1 MVSIPAVDYG
11 YPLVNSGS
19 VPPPAASR
27 PYRSPVRAERAAR
40 TRAAI
45 LSAATASF
53 LHDGYAGTTMRSVAR
68 AAGVSVPTV
77 ELAFGTKAAL
87 LKAAIDV
94 AIAGDDDPVAVLDR
108 PWAGEAR
115 ALADPRDVLG
125 LAARVLAAAQARSA
139 GLMLAL
145 FEGAAGGDELD
156 ALRRQM
162 VAQREVTAAWLVD
175 RLAER
180 SALRHRLRRAEA
192 VDMVWALIDPALFDR
207 LTRHRGWT
215 AARYER
221 WIADTLAAALLAPAG
236 PRSTPAGPRS
246 APVAARP
253 RSQPRSP
260 SPRSPARSTRK
271 KAP

>member
-1 MVSIPAVDYG
+1 M
-11 YPLVNSGS
+11 NSGR
-19 VPPPAASR
+19 VPPPTAAR

-45 LSAATASF
+45 LAAARERF

-94 AIAGDDDPVAVLDR
+94 AIAGDDHPVAVLDR

-115 ALADPRDVLG
+115 AAADPRQLLG
-125 LAARVLAAAQARSA
+125 VVAGVLAAAQARSA

-145 FEGAAGGDELD
+145 FEGASGGDELD

-180 SALRHRLRRAEA
+180 SALRPRLRRAEA
-192 VDMVWALIDPALFDR
+192 VDTVWALIDPALFDR

-215 AARYER
+215 VPRYER
-221 WIADTLAAALLAPAG
+221 WIADTLAATLLAPAVLAS
-236 PRSTPAGPRS
+236 RPAT
-246 APVAARP
+246 APP
-253 RSQPRSP
+253 RSQPP
-260 SPRSPARSTRK
+260 P
-271 KAP
+271 

>member
-1 MVSIPAVDYG
+1 M
-11 YPLVNSGS
+11 
-19 VPPPAASR
+19 PPPTASR

-45 LSAATASF
+45 LAAATASF
-53 LHDGYAGTTMRSVAR
+53 LQEGYAGTTMRSVAQ
-68 AAGVSVPTV
+68 AAGVSLPTV

-115 ALADPRDVLG
+115 AMADPRDFLG

-145 FEGAAGGDELD
+145 FEGVAGGDELD

-162 VAQREVTAAWLVD
+162 VAQREVTAAWLTD

-180 SALRHRLRRAEA
+180 AALRPRLRRAEA

-221 WIADTLAAALLAPAG
+221 WIADTLAAALLAPTG
-236 PRSTPAGPRS
+236 SSS
-246 APVAARP
+246 APATARP
-253 RSQPRSP
+253 PSQPRSP
-260 SPRSPARSTRK
+260 SPRSPSRATRK